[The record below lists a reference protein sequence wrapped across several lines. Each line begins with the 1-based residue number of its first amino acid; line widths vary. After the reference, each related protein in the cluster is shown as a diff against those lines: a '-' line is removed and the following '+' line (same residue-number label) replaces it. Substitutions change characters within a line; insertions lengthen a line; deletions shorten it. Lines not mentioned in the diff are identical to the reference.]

1 MEKEIEDNKFFAA
14 IGYLGILCLIPLLLA
29 KDSKFAQH
37 HGKQGLV
44 ILLAWILLWVGN
56 IIPVL
61 GQIVWAL
68 GSILLFM
75 LIIMGIVNA
84 ANGKM
89 WELPVLGKFA
99 KQINL

>member
-1 MEKEIEDNKFFAA
+1 MEKDIEDNKFFAA

-29 KDSKFAQH
+29 KDSAFAQH

-84 ANGKM
+84 ANGRM
-89 WELPVLGKFA
+89 WELPVLGKYA
-99 KQINL
+99 KDIRL